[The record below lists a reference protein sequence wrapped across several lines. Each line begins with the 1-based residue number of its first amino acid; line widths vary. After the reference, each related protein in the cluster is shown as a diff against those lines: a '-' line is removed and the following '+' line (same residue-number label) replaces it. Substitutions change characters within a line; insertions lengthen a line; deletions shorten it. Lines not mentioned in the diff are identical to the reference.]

1 MLSLW
6 GLWVLCAEEGFVWG
20 LQASLAGMELDSKRD
35 FAHLTILLRLLLCPW
50 MCWGI
55 QHSPV
60 DGCSAVSCKF
70 EVLAGED
77 EHTSFFSAILSLQ
90 KTANVGEEWMQF
102 NMSLI
107 KLKLLSVFSCELVSD
122 SLPPHGLQPA
132 RLFCHGDSP
141 GKNTE
146 VGCYFVLQGNL
157 PNPGIEPVSP
167 ALASGV
173 FIAELP
179 GRYLYILHSDFTSN
193 LLCWV
198 LVCPEFLKSAVSL
211 PVI

>member
-20 LQASLAGMELDSKRD
+20 LQASLAGMELDSERD
-35 FAHLTILLRLLLCPW
+35 LARPTILLRLLLCPW
-50 MCWGI
+50 VCWGI

-107 KLKLLSVFSCELVSD
+107 KLKLLSVFRCELVSD

-132 RLFCHGDSP
+132 RLFCHGILQARILKWVAISFSRGIFP
-141 GKNTE
+141 TQVLNPCLLHWQVESLLLSYQGVTFIYCT
-146 VGCYFVLQGNL
+146 VISLQISFV
-157 PNPGIEPVSP
+157 ES
-167 ALASGV
+167 
-173 FIAELP
+173 
-179 GRYLYILHSDFTSN
+179 
-193 LLCWV
+193 
-198 LVCPEFLKSAVSL
+198 
-211 PVI
+211 